1 MIQRINKTKLVKM
14 AGVSRNTF
22 DKRYM
27 AWIMQNEPPM
37 YQNER
42 IIEWTADAALLML
55 RKTKDARRITA
66 LSIGNTALNSCNG
79 GLIL

>member
-1 MIQRINKTKLVKM
+1 MMIQRISKTKLVKM

-27 AWIMQNEPPM
+27 AWVMQNEPPM

-42 IIEWTADAALLML
+42 IIEWTADAASRIL
-55 RKTKDARRITA
+55 DAIA
-66 LSIGNTALNSCNG
+66 SGNASLEHDVA
-79 GLIL
+79 

>member
-1 MIQRINKTKLVKM
+1 M

-42 IIEWTADAALLML
+42 IIEWTADAANRIL
-55 RKTKDARRITA
+55 DAIA
-66 LSIGNTALNSCNG
+66 SGYASLEHDVA
-79 GLIL
+79 